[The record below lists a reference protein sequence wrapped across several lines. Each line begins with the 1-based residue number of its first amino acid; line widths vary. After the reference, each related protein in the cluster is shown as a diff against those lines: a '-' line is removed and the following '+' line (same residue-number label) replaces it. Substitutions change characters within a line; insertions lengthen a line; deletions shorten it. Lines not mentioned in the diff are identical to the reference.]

1 MTGYQDAALH
11 NADTAVCFA
20 APPSGYQMMKA
31 LRIVIGIATVMAS
44 ALPAIAASV
53 PPPGAASCSG
63 CHAVGTTATSSVT
76 RLYGRDANEIT
87 TAMTGFRDGSL
98 PATVMGRIAKGF
110 SDDELRA
117 IAAWLAA
124 QK

>member
-1 MTGYQDAALH
+1 
-11 NADTAVCFA
+11 
-20 APPSGYQMMKA
+20 MKA
-31 LRIVIGIATVMAS
+31 LRVAASVATVMAS
-44 ALPAIAASV
+44 SLPALAASE

-63 CHAVGTTATSSVT
+63 CHTSGAAAASSVS
-76 RLYGRDANEIT
+76 RLYGRDAGDIMS
-87 TAMTGFRDGSL
+87 AMNGFRDGSL
-98 PATVMGRIAKGF
+98 PATVMTRIAKGF

>member
-1 MTGYQDAALH
+1 
-11 NADTAVCFA
+11 
-20 APPSGYQMMKA
+20 MKG
-31 LRIVIGIATVMAS
+31 LPVIFGMATVVAS
-44 ALPAIAASV
+44 SLPVLAASE

-63 CHAVGTTATSSVT
+63 CHSTGTAGPSVS
-76 RLYGRDANEIT
+76 RLHGRDAGEIVI
-87 TAMTGFRDGSL
+87 AMAGFRDGSL
-98 PATVMGRIAKGF
+98 PATVMNRIAKGF

>member
-1 MTGYQDAALH
+1 
-11 NADTAVCFA
+11 
-20 APPSGYQMMKA
+20 MKA
-31 LRIVIGIATVMAS
+31 RCVAVAIVTVMAS
-44 ALPAIAASV
+44 SLPALAASE

-63 CHAVGTTATSSVT
+63 CHASGAAAASAVS
-76 RLYGRDANEIT
+76 RLYGRNADEIM

-98 PATVMGRIAKGF
+98 PATVMNRIAKGF

>member
-1 MTGYQDAALH
+1 
-11 NADTAVCFA
+11 
-20 APPSGYQMMKA
+20 MKA
-31 LRIVIGIATVMAS
+31 LCVVVGIATVVAWS
-44 ALPAIAASV
+44 HQVLAASE

-63 CHAVGTTATSSVT
+63 CHSTGATTSPSIS
-76 RLYGRDANEIT
+76 RLYGRDAGDIT
-87 TAMTGFRDGSL
+87 TAMAGFRDGSL
-98 PATVMGRIAKGF
+98 PATVMNRIAKGF